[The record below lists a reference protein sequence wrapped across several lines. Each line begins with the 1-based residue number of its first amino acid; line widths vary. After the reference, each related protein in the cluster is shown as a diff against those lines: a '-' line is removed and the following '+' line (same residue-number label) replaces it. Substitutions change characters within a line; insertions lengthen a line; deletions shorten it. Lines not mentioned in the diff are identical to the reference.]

1 MPSERLSKFLSNS
14 GIASRRKCDSI
25 IGSGRVKVN
34 NTVILEPFY
43 KVIPSE
49 DTITVDNIKV
59 IPPIRSIY
67 LALYK
72 PINVISDL
80 ITERDR
86 QNARSLIPV
95 RGYIYPVGR
104 LDYNSEGLMLFTND
118 GDFAS
123 RITHPRYGI
132 EKEYLVKFKG
142 FLSDELLRKIKEGL
156 FIDGSVHK
164 IKTISFIKTSLSNS
178 WYRIILTEGKN
189 RTIRKIGSKVKHP
202 VLKLK
207 RIRIGPVRLGNMRP
221 GEYRPLND
229 KEKAFFLKNPQPKI
243 HQKQMSNRLGKY

>member
-14 GIASRRKCDSI
+14 GIASRRKCDI
-25 IGSGRVKVN
+25 IIESGRVKVN
-34 NTVILEPFY
+34 NIIILEPFY
-43 KVIPSE
+43 MVIPNE
-49 DTITVDNIKV
+49 DIVTIDNIKV
-59 IPPIRSIY
+59 IPSKRLIY
-67 LALYK
+67 MAFYK

-80 ITERDR
+80 ITEGNR

-95 RGYIYPVGR
+95 SGYIFPVGR

-123 RITHPRYGI
+123 RITHPKYGI

-142 FLSDELLRKIKEGL
+142 FLSDEILMQIKEGL
-156 FIDGSVHK
+156 LINGSVHK
-164 IKTISFIKTSLSNS
+164 IKTISFLKTSFSNC

-189 RTIRKIGSKVKHP
+189 RTIRKIGKKVKHP

-207 RIRIGPVRLGNMRP
+207 RIRIGSVSLGNMKP
-221 GEYRPLND
+221 GQCRPLND
-229 KEKAFFLKNPQPKI
+229 KEKVFFLKDSQVKI
-243 HQKQMSNRLGKY
+243 RLNQNNNAIGK